1 MIDLYFWMTPNGYK
15 ISILLEEL
23 ALPYRVI
30 PIHIGKGEQFAE
42 DFLRINPNGKIP
54 AITDPNGSDGAPI
67 SIFESGAIMIYLA
80 NRYGKQFLP
89 DRERDHYAVL
99 QWLMFQMGG
108 VGPMLGQAHHF
119 RKYAPTQI
127 DYAIERYTREATR
140 LYTVIEKRLRESEYL
155 AGSYSIADMAVY
167 PWIRPYRWQ
176 GQELSDY
183 PAIQRWYQRI
193 HDRPAVERGVAV
205 LKDRLDHNRAKPTG
219 DNWNILFGGRTP
231 ATKE

>member
-15 ISILLEEL
+15 VSILLEEL

-30 PIHIGKGEQFAE
+30 PVLIGKGEQFAE

-99 QWLMFQMGG
+99 QWLMFQMG
-108 VGPMLGQAHHF
+108 
-119 RKYAPTQI
+119 
-127 DYAIERYTREATR
+127 
-140 LYTVIEKRLRESEYL
+140 ES
-155 AGSYSIADMAVY
+155 AQCS
-167 PWIRPYRWQ
+167 
-176 GQELSDY
+176 
-183 PAIQRWYQRI
+183 
-193 HDRPAVERGVAV
+193 
-205 LKDRLDHNRAKPTG
+205 AKPTISASMLPSG
-219 DNWNILFGGRTP
+219 STTLLSATRARRP
-231 ATKE
+231 AFTL

>member
-23 ALPYRVI
+23 ALPYRVK

-42 DFLRINPNGKIP
+42 DFLRISPNGKIP
-54 AITDPNGSDGAPI
+54 TITDDNGPDGAPI

-108 VGPMLGQAHHF
+108 VGPMLGPGPPFPHVCSHA
-119 RKYAPTQI
+119 
-127 DYAIERYTREATR
+127 D
-140 LYTVIEKRLRESEYL
+140 RLRY
-155 AGSYSIADMAVY
+155 
-167 PWIRPYRWQ
+167 
-176 GQELSDY
+176 
-183 PAIQRWYQRI
+183 
-193 HDRPAVERGVAV
+193 
-205 LKDRLDHNRAKPTG
+205 
-219 DNWNILFGGRTP
+219 
-231 ATKE
+231 

>member
-89 DRERDHYAVL
+89 GRERDHYAVL

-127 DYAIERYTREATR
+127 DYAIRAR
-140 LYTVIEKRLRESEYL
+140 
-155 AGSYSIADMAVY
+155 
-167 PWIRPYRWQ
+167 
-176 GQELSDY
+176 
-183 PAIQRWYQRI
+183 
-193 HDRPAVERGVAV
+193 RPAF
-205 LKDRLDHNRAKPTG
+205 TQ
-219 DNWNILFGGRTP
+219 
-231 ATKE
+231 

>member
-1 MIDLYFWMTPNGYK
+1 
-15 ISILLEEL
+15 
-23 ALPYRVI
+23 LPYRAV

-54 AITDPNGSDGAPI
+54 AITDRNGSDGAPI
-67 SIFESGAIMIYLA
+67 TIFESGAIMIYLA

-108 VGPMLGQAHHF
+108 VGSMLGQTHHF
-119 RKYAPTQI
+119 RKFAPTQI

-140 LYTVIEKRLRESEYL
+140 LYAVIEKRLQECEYL

-167 PWIRPYRWQ
+167 PWLPP
-176 GQELSDY
+176 LSL
-183 PAIQRWYQRI
+183 AG
-193 HDRPAVERGVAV
+193 AGT
-205 LKDRLDHNRAKPTG
+205 L
-219 DNWNILFGGRTP
+219 
-231 ATKE
+231 